1 MDKPTIAILLTFAVH
16 VLGLVVLFWLA
27 LDGAR
32 LDWRGWWPGDDG
44 RGGGEPPADPPP
56 LPDGDPAAVRLR
68 TEHDRLGAARRVRR
82 PAHPPQPARTRE
94 PA

>member
-16 VLGLVVLFWLA
+16 VLALVALFWLA

-44 RGGGEPPADPPP
+44 DDGGEPPASPPP
-56 LPDGDPAAVRLR
+56 LPDADPAPVRLR
-68 TEHDRLGAARRVRR
+68 TGHDRLSGGHRRERG
-82 PAHPPQPARTRE
+82 PAHTPERTRQ
-94 PA
+94 PV